1 MKVMVCMS
9 MLITLVSVL
18 KWLTIMKSGIFC
30 GIATFAISM
39 VYCGQNLVDAMKTK
53 KGFHLV
59 HQTTQPNL
67 GLCAHFCFNNFFP
80 I

>member
-9 MLITLVSVL
+9 MIITLISVL

-39 VYCGQNLVDAMKTK
+39 AYCGQNSLDAKKTK
-53 KGFHLV
+53 DDFHLV

-67 GLCAHFCFNNFFP
+67 GLCTLFF
-80 I
+80 